1 MHKNVQRFIF
11 TSINL
16 VPKCNHFEFYISSSD
31 RVDCSPT
38 VAWILSRHEIPH
50 NIRVLRSYL
59 VAPFS
64 AMSRG
69 VSWSSIIPVI
79 LKSVNYLEHF
89 PFASINMEPQHKMVV
104 NVSIPFSDFSSYVPN
119 NLSPCQVLIRTV
131 LLACVVRQHNG
142 RKEWMPAAFFLCRL
156 SPESVPIPALVVVVL
171 LLL

>member
-1 MHKNVQRFIF
+1 MSRLFRGFVNFHCHKLTDFHVI
-11 TSINL
+11 
-16 VPKCNHFEFYISSSD
+16 
-31 RVDCSPT
+31 
-38 VAWILSRHEIPH
+38 
-50 NIRVLRSYL
+50 VLRSYL

-69 VSWSSIIPVI
+69 I
-79 LKSVNYLEHF
+79 LKSDKHF
-89 PFASINMEPQHKMVV
+89 PFASIYMEQQHKMVV
-104 NVSIPFSDFSSYVPN
+104 NVSIPFSDFSPYVLN

-156 SPESVPIPALVVVVL
+156 PPESVPIPALVVVVL